1 MAAADNT
8 AHWFVAR
15 TRYFRQEIKIRDWLS
30 TRDIEHFVPTA
41 RIPVKRSGSG
51 GRRMSERPL
60 ASNLVFVRATKDAAC
75 SLVADYRLPMAWL
88 IDCAT
93 RRMMVVRDKEMED
106 FQKVFEYAI
115 DQGGLVDQPL
125 ELGDRVRVT
134 EGALKGVEGFVL
146 ELLGKTY
153 VVVGLLGALW
163 ARAQVPR
170 AWLEKI

>member
-1 MAAADNT
+1 
-8 AHWFVAR
+8 
-15 TRYFRQEIKIRDWLS
+15 
-30 TRDIEHFVPTA
+30 
-41 RIPVKRSGSG
+41 
-51 GRRMSERPL
+51 
-60 ASNLVFVRATKDAAC
+60 
-75 SLVADYRLPMAWL
+75 
-88 IDCAT
+88 
-93 RRMMVVRDKEMED
+93 
-106 FQKVFEYAI
+106 VFEYAI

-134 EGALKGVEGFVL
+134 EGALRGVEGYVL